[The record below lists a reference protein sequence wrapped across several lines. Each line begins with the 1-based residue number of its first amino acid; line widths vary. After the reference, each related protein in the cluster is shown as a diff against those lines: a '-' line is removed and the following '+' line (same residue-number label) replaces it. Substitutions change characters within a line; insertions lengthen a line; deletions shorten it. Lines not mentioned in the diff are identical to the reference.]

1 MTMAIELTGDQKD
14 AIDAVFQDI
23 SSDVTRGN
31 GCFDRV
37 DDMNDLVQGM
47 LNDVRNATLE
57 EVVQE
62 MRNDT
67 ETDYCDWIE
76 YSAYWRCRISQMK
89 EVE

>member
-1 MTMAIELTGDQKD
+1 MAIELTGDQKD

-57 EVVQE
+57 EVAQHF
-62 MRNDT
+62 DT
-67 ETDYCDWIE
+67 EDNILIGYRGKLVAE
-76 YSAYWRCRISQMK
+76 LVRQMK
-89 EVE
+89 EGKDNG